1 MGRYWLFIW
10 STYYPS
16 GGMNDFVN
24 SFDDYDD
31 ACNAA
36 KQSEQSDTDRFQ
48 IFDSQEGVEVNY
60 GRVSDFRESS
70 RD

>member
-1 MGRYWLFIW
+1 MKRYWLFTW

-16 GGMNDFVN
+16 GGMNDFCD

-36 KQSEQSDTDRFQ
+36 KQSDADRFQ
-48 IFDSQEGVEVNY
+48 IFDSQDGVEANW
-60 GRVSDFRESS
+60 GRVSDLRES
-70 RD
+70 RG